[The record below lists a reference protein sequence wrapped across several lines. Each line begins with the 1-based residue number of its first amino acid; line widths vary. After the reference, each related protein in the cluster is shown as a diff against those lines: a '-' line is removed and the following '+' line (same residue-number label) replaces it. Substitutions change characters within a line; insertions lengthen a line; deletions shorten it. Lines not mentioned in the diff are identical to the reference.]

1 MSNENSHPRI
11 HTISVLVENKPGV
24 LARVTGLFARRG
36 YNIESLTVSI
46 TEDPTLSR
54 ITVVATG
61 GDRELDQITKQ
72 MNKLIDVIRVFDHTG
87 EELVEREIALIKVK
101 GTTETRSEVMQVA
114 AVFRAN
120 IVDISTAEET
130 IIVEVTGR
138 EAKIDAFLDCM
149 KKFNIL
155 EMCRTGKI
163 ALVRGAKMT

>member
-1 MSNENSHPRI
+1 MTNENTQPRI

-36 YNIESLTVSI
+36 FNIESLAVSI
-46 TEDPTLSR
+46 TEDPTISR

-61 GDRELDQITKQ
+61 GDKDLEQITKQ
-72 MNKLIDVIRVFDHTG
+72 MNKLIDVIKVIDHTG

-101 GTTETRSEVMQVA
+101 ATTETRGEIMQVTS
-114 AVFRAN
+114 VFRAN
-120 IVDISTAEET
+120 IVDISTSEET
-130 IIVEVTGR
+130 VIIEVTGR
-138 EAKIDAFLDCM
+138 ENKIDAFLECM

>member
-1 MSNENSHPRI
+1 MANENSQPRL

-46 TEDPTLSR
+46 TEDPTISR
-54 ITVVATG
+54 ITVVASG

-72 MNKLIDVIRVFDHTG
+72 MNKLVDVIRVFDHTG
-87 EELVEREIALIKVK
+87 EELVEREIALIKVRADAS
-101 GTTETRSEVMQVA
+101 TRSEIMQVA

-120 IVDISTAEET
+120 IVDISTTEET
-130 IIVEVTGR
+130 VIVEVTGR

-149 KKFNIL
+149 KKFTIL

-163 ALVRGAKMT
+163 ALVRGGKMT